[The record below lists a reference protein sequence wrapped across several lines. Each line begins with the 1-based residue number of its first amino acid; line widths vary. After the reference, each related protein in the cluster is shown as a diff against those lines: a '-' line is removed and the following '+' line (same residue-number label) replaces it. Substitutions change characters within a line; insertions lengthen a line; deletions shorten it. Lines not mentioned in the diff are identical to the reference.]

1 MKKISLLFSLL
12 LALVCMQA
20 NAAIY
25 IVGSAPFGGWD
36 PANGVEMTDN
46 GDGTYS
52 YTATLSS
59 ASIWFVFSDGL
70 DSSWDTFNNQYRY
83 GPTTGSDVTVTV
95 DTETTTQKQGNGSGS
110 YKFTGTKAMPTP
122 SRST

>member
-70 DSSWDTFNNQYRY
+70 DSSWDTFNGQYRY
-83 GPTTGSDVTVTV
+83 GPTTGSDQTVAV
-95 DTETTTQKQGNGSGS
+95 DTETRPRSRATAAARTSSRALQATS
-110 YKFTGTKAMPTP
+110 TR